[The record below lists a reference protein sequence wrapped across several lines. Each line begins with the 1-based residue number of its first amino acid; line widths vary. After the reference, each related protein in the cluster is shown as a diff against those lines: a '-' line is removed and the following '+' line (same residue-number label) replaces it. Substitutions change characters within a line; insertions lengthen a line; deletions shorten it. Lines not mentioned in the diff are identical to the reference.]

1 MSSTSRIA
9 YALDLTEQVY
19 QRLRYAICHGSIAMH
34 TIT

>member
-19 QRLRYAICHGSIAMH
+19 SGCDTLSAMAA
-34 TIT
+34 